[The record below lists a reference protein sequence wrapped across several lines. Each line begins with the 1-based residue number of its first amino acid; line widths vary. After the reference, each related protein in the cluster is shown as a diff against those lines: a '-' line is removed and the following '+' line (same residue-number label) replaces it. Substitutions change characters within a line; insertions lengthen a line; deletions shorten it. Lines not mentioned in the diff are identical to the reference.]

1 MLSSHSHP
9 LPLIFFVLPVFSLL
23 LSLSKFC
30 FKSLSLKG
38 RLLLLQTP
46 CGLSSFFFMLL
57 FFFPVSVI
65 FFCCFYSIC
74 SAPSTY
80 HGRTNSTHAYTENDT
95 HKTYCSSAK
104 WMAGWESQT
113 LCYSIP
119 ANAISGDTVPTRE
132 PLRGTEAF
140 SEMQTITQAYCY
152 VVPLPSLLLPLQTF
166 FFIYFFISTSWKP
179 QHQRGCMVLCAQ
191 TACLHICVLWLFDHA
206 NQGWGRINKHNNSI
220 TTRGLIQWNHC
231 MMNDCGSTVSTTQK
245 TPCFCDRFSWT
256 ATLWCH
262 YDPYIVLDWWGK
274 VGFFCFFFLVMWMF
288 VFFKVK

>member
-1 MLSSHSHP
+1 MTTTTSPMTLSPHLFVSSPCSPHT
-9 LPLIFFVLPVFSLL
+9 LIHFPSSFSSSLFSLSVLAVL
-23 LSLSKFC
+23 LSLSEFC

-38 RLLLLQTP
+38 RLLLPQTP

-57 FFFPVSVI
+57 FFFSLYLS

-80 HGRTNSTHAYTENDT
+80 HGRTNSTHTYTENDT

-140 SEMQTITQAYCY
+140 SEMQTITQANCY
-152 VVPLPSLLLPLQTF
+152 VVPLPSRLLPLQTF
-166 FFIYFFISTSWKP
+166 FFINQLKAPTPKRLHGAVCTNSMFA
-179 QHQRGCMVLCAQ
+179 HMCA
-191 TACLHICVLWLFDHA
+191 L
-206 NQGWGRINKHNNSI
+206 
-220 TTRGLIQWNHC
+220 
-231 MMNDCGSTVSTTQK
+231 TVCS
-245 TPCFCDRFSWT
+245 C
-256 ATLWCH
+256 
-262 YDPYIVLDWWGK
+262 
-274 VGFFCFFFLVMWMF
+274 
-288 VFFKVK
+288 

>member
-38 RLLLLQTP
+38 RLLLQQTP

-166 FFIYFFISTSWKP
+166 FFYFLYQPAESPNTKEAAWCCVHK
-179 QHQRGCMVLCAQ
+179 QHVCTYVCSD
-191 TACLHICVLWLFDHA
+191 CLIMLTKDEEE
-206 NQGWGRINKHNNSI
+206 
-220 TTRGLIQWNHC
+220 
-231 MMNDCGSTVSTTQK
+231 
-245 TPCFCDRFSWT
+245 
-256 ATLWCH
+256 
-262 YDPYIVLDWWGK
+262 
-274 VGFFCFFFLVMWMF
+274 
-288 VFFKVK
+288 